1 MGSHILMN
9 VLDEQELRVGVIR
22 DGRLESL
29 LHERI
34 GDGQHLGN
42 IYKAKVANVEP
53 SLDAAFLDLGAG
65 KNGFIHVD
73 ELIHDKPRGTRIEQI
88 LRPGDDIVVQIT
100 KESIKDKGPNMTM
113 YLSIPGRYLVLMH
126 SEQAKGVSKRIEDPL
141 VRRRLKKILDSCP
154 PPEGFGFIVRTAA
167 AERDEAEIKLDYEFL
182 KRLWAE
188 VEALSKSVR
197 APFCLYQEADVVVR
211 TLRDVAGPDVQKI
224 IIDQEKLY
232 DEARAFAQVFMPEL
246 VNRIELHRDE
256 LPIFTFYGVE
266 ERLAHI
272 SDRKVQLP
280 SGGTIV
286 IEQTEALVSIDVNSA
301 KNRESS
307 DVEQTALMTNLEAV
321 NTIAE
326 QLVLR
331 DLGGLIIIDFIDMED
346 RGHQRLVQ
354 LALRRALST
363 DKAKIQVTSLSRFG
377 LVEMTRQRT
386 RPSHAMVS
394 SVQCPHC
401 VGTGSVK
408 TAESIEIDCMRQLR
422 QMLHTRSVARLEI
435 VLPQDVAIHILNAR
449 HQEISEL
456 EQRKDCKIVFSGDPS
471 MKAREFRLVPS
482 FHRGQRNER
491 SGGGNEKRQSV
502 RPSLL
507 APLMVEQAKAIQL
520 AKELAAMKP
529 ADLERE
535 LAEDPISGV
544 IRAPA
549 PAASEAPVEV
559 RQVVVVAPAVARAS
573 TVFEDAVVLRRLLFS
588 PNEPVTV
595 GAVVAATAL
604 AHAGSS
610 SSASASASISEGPAS
625 RRSGSAGLASG
636 GRGDRN
642 LSRQTRGRRRH

>member
-154 PPEGFGFIVRTAA
+154 PPESFGFIVRTAA

-182 KRLWAE
+182 KRLWSE

-346 RGHQRLVQ
+346 RTHQRLVQ

-363 DKAKIQVTSLSRFG
+363 DKAKIQVTALSRFG

-491 SGGGNEKRQSV
+491 SGAGSNEKRQAV

-520 AKELAAMKP
+520 AKELSAMKL

-544 IRAPA
+544 IRAPV
-549 PAASEAPVEV
+549 PAVAESHVEV
-559 RQVVVVAPAVARAS
+559 RQIVVMQPALVRAT
-573 TVFEDAVVLRRLLFS
+573 TVYEDAVILRRLLFS

-595 GAVVAATAL
+595 AAAVAAGAVISGS
-604 AHAGSS
+604 AGSS
-610 SSASASASISEGPAS
+610 GGRSSST
-625 RRSGSAGLASG
+625 GLASG
-636 GRGDRN
+636 GGGDRN
-642 LSRQTRGRRRH
+642 RSRQTRGRRRQ

>member
-1 MGSHILMN
+1 
-9 VLDEQELRVGVIR
+9 
-22 DGRLESL
+22 
-29 LHERI
+29 
-34 GDGQHLGN
+34 
-42 IYKAKVANVEP
+42 
-53 SLDAAFLDLGAG
+53 
-65 KNGFIHVD
+65 
-73 ELIHDKPRGTRIEQI
+73 
-88 LRPGDDIVVQIT
+88 
-100 KESIKDKGPNMTM
+100 
-113 YLSIPGRYLVLMH
+113 
-126 SEQAKGVSKRIEDPL
+126 
-141 VRRRLKKILDSCP
+141 
-154 PPEGFGFIVRTAA
+154 VRTAA

-182 KRLWAE
+182 KRLWSE
-188 VEALSKSVR
+188 VDALAKSVR
-197 APFCLYQEADVVVR
+197 SPFCLYQEADVVVR
-211 TLRDVAGPDVQKI
+211 TLRDVASADVQKI

-256 LPIFTFYGVE
+256 LPIFSYYGVE

-272 SDRKVQLP
+272 SERKVQLP

-301 KNRESS
+301 KNRESG

-354 LALRRALST
+354 LALRRALAT
-363 DKAKIQVTSLSRFG
+363 DKAKIQVTPLSRFG

-386 RPSHAMVS
+386 RPSHAMLS

-408 TAESIEIDCMRQLR
+408 TTESIEIDCMRQVR
-422 QMLHTRSVARLEI
+422 QALHTRAVARLEI
-435 VLPQDVAIHILNAR
+435 VLPQDVAIAILNAR

-456 EQRKDCKIVFSGDPS
+456 EQRKDCKIVFTGDPS
-471 MKAREFRLVPS
+471 MKAREFRIVPT
-482 FHRGQRNER
+482 FQRGER
-491 SGGGNEKRQSV
+491 GERRSRGNDKHQSV

-535 LAEDPISGV
+535 LAEDPISHAD
-544 IRAPA
+544 RAPVVEA
-549 PAASEAPVEV
+549 PAKPVV
-559 RQVVVVAPAVARAS
+559 AAVVAPAPVRAP
-573 TVFEDAVVLRRLLFS
+573 TVYEDAIVLRRLLFS
-588 PNEPVTV
+588 PNTPVR
-595 GAVVAATAL
+595 VAAPAPSAGQPAPVGEGASPAL
-604 AHAGSS
+604 ASER
-610 SSASASASISEGPAS
+610 SSATTSPHRS
-625 RRSGSAGLASG
+625 RR
-636 GRGDRN
+636 
-642 LSRQTRGRRRH
+642 RGRRR

>member
-29 LHERI
+29 LHERL

-126 SEQAKGVSKRIEDPL
+126 SEQAKGVSKRIEDPM

-182 KRLWAE
+182 KRLWSE

-256 LPIFTFYGVE
+256 LPIFSFYGVE

-272 SDRKVQLP
+272 SERKVQLP

-408 TAESIEIDCMRQLR
+408 TAESIEIDCMRQVR
-422 QMLHTRSVARLEI
+422 QMLHTRSVAKLEI

-482 FHRGQRNER
+482 FHRGPRNER
-491 SGGGNEKRQSV
+491 SGGSGGGNGNPNEKRQAV

-520 AKELAAMKP
+520 AKELSAMKP

-535 LAEDPISGV
+535 LAEDPIHGV
-544 IRAPA
+544 IRAPIAAEA
-549 PAASEAPVEV
+549 PAEVRPAPVAV
-559 RQVVVVAPAVARAS
+559 PLVARAS
-573 TVFEDAVVLRRLLFS
+573 TVFEDAIVLRRLLFS
-588 PNEPVTV
+588 PNEPITV
-595 GAVVAATAL
+595 GVVGA
-604 AHAGSS
+604 SS
-610 SSASASASISEGPAS
+610 PGPSTYSQRSRQGSASQG
-625 RRSGSAGLASG
+625 AGLASD
-636 GRGDRN
+636 GRGDRSS
-642 LSRQTRGRRRH
+642 SRQTRGRRRR

>member
-154 PPEGFGFIVRTAA
+154 PPESFGFIVRTAA

-182 KRLWAE
+182 KRLWSE
-188 VEALSKSVR
+188 VDALSKTVR

-272 SDRKVQLP
+272 SERKVLLP

-422 QMLHTRSVARLEI
+422 QMLHTRSVAKLEI

-482 FHRGQRNER
+482 FHRGARNER
-491 SGGGNEKRQSV
+491 SNPNEKRQAV

-520 AKELAAMKP
+520 AKELSAMKP

-535 LAEDPISGV
+535 LAEDPIHGV

-549 PAASEAPVEV
+549 AVSDTPAEARP
-559 RQVVVVAPAVARAS
+559 VVAAPAVVARAS
-573 TVFEDAVVLRRLLFS
+573 TVFEDAIVLRRLLFS
-588 PNEPVTV
+588 PNEPVAV
-595 GAVVAATAL
+595 GTVVATGGL
-604 AHAGSS
+604 AGSAS
-610 SSASASASISEGPAS
+610 SPNSHRSAP
-625 RRSGSAGLASG
+625 AGLASA
-636 GRGDRN
+636 GRGDRSS
-642 LSRQTRGRRRH
+642 SRQTRGRRRH

>member
-29 LHERI
+29 LHERM

-42 IYKAKVANVEP
+42 IYKARVANVEP

-73 ELIHDKPRGTRIEQI
+73 ELVRESLPKGRSGKRIEDI
-88 LRPGDDIVVQIT
+88 LKAGDEIIVQIT

-113 YLSIPGRYLVLMH
+113 YLSIAGRYLVLMH

-141 VRRRLKKILDSCP
+141 VRKRLKKLMDQCE

-182 KRLWAE
+182 KRLWSE
-188 VEALSKSVR
+188 VDALSKSVR
-197 APFCLYQEADVVVR
+197 TPFCLYQEADVVVR
-211 TLRDVAGPDVQKI
+211 TLRDTAGPDVQKI

-256 LPIFTFYGVE
+256 LPIFTYYGVE

-272 SDRKVQLP
+272 YERKVQLP

-354 LALRRALST
+354 LALRRALAT
-363 DKAKIQVTSLSRFG
+363 DKAKIQLTPLSRFG

-394 SVQCPHC
+394 SIQCPHC
-401 VGTGSVK
+401 IGTGSVK
-408 TAESIEIDCMRQLR
+408 TPESLEIECMRQIR
-422 QMLHTRSVARLEI
+422 QTLHTRSVARLEI
-435 VLPQDVAIHILNAR
+435 VMPQDVAIAILNAR
-449 HQEISEL
+449 HQEIGEL
-456 EQRKDCKIVFSGDPS
+456 EQRKDCKIIFTGDPL
-471 MKAREFRLVPS
+471 MKARELRVVPS
-482 FHRGQRNER
+482 FRRGEDGRRRN
-491 SGGGNEKRQSV
+491 GGNDKHQSV
-502 RPSLL
+502 RPGLL

-520 AKELAAMKP
+520 AKELSAMKP

-535 LAEDPISGV
+535 LAEDPVSNAD
-544 IRAPA
+544 RPPRPAAEAPA
-549 PAASEAPVEV
+549 P
-559 RQVVVVAPAVARAS
+559 VVQAAPAVARAA
-573 TVFEDAVVLRRLLFS
+573 TVFEDAIVLRSLLFS
-588 PNEPVTV
+588 PNVPVRV
-595 GAVVAATAL
+595 GVSAPAAGG
-604 AHAGSS
+604 H
-610 SSASASASISEGPAS
+610 EG
-625 RRSGSAGLASG
+625 GHG
-636 GRGDRN
+636 GRGGRHGHGSPA
-642 LSRQTRGRRRH
+642 LAPAGGSATTSPRQSRHRRRR

>member
-29 LHERI
+29 LHERL

-73 ELIHDKPRGTRIEQI
+73 ELIHDKPRGSRIEQI
-88 LRPGDDIVVQIT
+88 LRPGDEIVVQIT

-141 VRRRLKKILDSCP
+141 VRKRLKKILDSCP

-167 AERDEAEIKLDYEFL
+167 AERDEAEIRLDYEFL
-182 KRLWAE
+182 KRLWSE
-188 VEALSKSVR
+188 VDALSKSVR
-197 APFCLYQEADVVVR
+197 SPFCLYQEADVVVR

-246 VNRIELHRDE
+246 INRIELHRDE

-272 SDRKVQLP
+272 SERKVQLP

-354 LALRRALST
+354 LALRRALAS
-363 DKAKIQVTSLSRFG
+363 DKAKIQVTPLSRFG

-401 VGTGSVK
+401 IGTGSVK

-449 HQEISEL
+449 HQEIGEL
-456 EQRKDCKIVFSGDPS
+456 EQRKDCKIVFTGDPL

-482 FHRGQRNER
+482 FHRGQRGER
-491 SGGGNEKRQSV
+491 RGAGNEKYQSV

-520 AKELAAMKP
+520 AKELSAMKP

-535 LAEDPISGV
+535 LAEDPISAGERV
-544 IRAPA
+544 LSGAPEST
-549 PAASEAPVEV
+549 AAVASRPVEV
-559 RQVVVVAPAVARAS
+559 QVARAS
-573 TVFEDAVVLRRLLFS
+573 TVYEDAIVLRRLLFS
-588 PNEPVTV
+588 PNAPV
-595 GAVVAATAL
+595 AVAVAA
-604 AHAGSS
+604 
-610 SSASASASISEGPAS
+610 PAAT
-625 RRSGSAGLASG
+625 RGAPAGLASG
-636 GRGDRN
+636 NAGDRT
-642 LSRQTRGRRRH
+642 RPRHVRGRRRR

>member
-29 LHERI
+29 IHERM

-42 IYKAKVANVEP
+42 IYKARVANVEP

-73 ELIHDKPRGTRIEQI
+73 ELIHDKGRGKRIEDI
-88 LRPGDDIVVQIT
+88 LKAGDEIVVQIT

-141 VRRRLKKILDSCP
+141 VRKRLKKILDNCP

-167 AERDEAEIKLDYEFL
+167 AERDEADIKLDYEFL
-182 KRLWAE
+182 KRLWSE
-188 VEALSKSVR
+188 VDALAKAVR

-211 TLRDVAGPDVQKI
+211 TLRDVASADVQKI

-256 LPIFTFYGVE
+256 LPIFTYYGVE

-331 DLGGLIIIDFIDMED
+331 DLGGLIIIDFIDMEQ
-346 RGHQRLVQ
+346 REHQRLVQ

-363 DKAKIQVTSLSRFG
+363 DKAKIQVTPLSRFG

-401 VGTGSVK
+401 IGTGAVK
-408 TAESIEIDCMRQLR
+408 TIESIEIDCMRQIR
-422 QMLHTRSVARLEI
+422 QTLHTRSVARLEV
-435 VLPQDVAIHILNAR
+435 VLPQDVAIGILNAR
-449 HQEISEL
+449 HQEIGEL
-456 EQRKDCKIVFSGDPS
+456 EQRKDCKIIFTGDPL
-471 MKAREFRLVPS
+471 MKAREFRIVPT
-482 FHRGQRNER
+482 FQRGERNDR
-491 SGGGNEKRQSV
+491 RRGSNDKHQSV

-535 LAEDPISGV
+535 LSEDPSSNFE
-544 IRAPA
+544 R
-549 PAASEAPVEV
+549 PAAEPKAVKPTEV
-559 RQVVVVAPAVARAS
+559 VVTQVVAVARAA
-573 TVFEDAVVLRRLLFS
+573 TVYEDAIVLRRLLFG
-588 PNEPVTV
+588 PNEAVRITAAAS
-595 GAVVAATAL
+595 GATGPT
-604 AHAGSS
+604 AGSFS
-610 SSASASASISEGPAS
+610 
-625 RRSGSAGLASG
+625 ASG
-636 GRGDRN
+636 GGGSPVLASSGGTATTLPRR
-642 LSRQTRGRRRH
+642 SRHRRRR

>member
-29 LHERI
+29 LHERM

-42 IYKAKVANVEP
+42 IYKARVANVEP

-73 ELIHDKPRGTRIEQI
+73 ELVREALPKGRSGKRIEDI
-88 LRPGDDIVVQIT
+88 LKAGDEIVVQIT

-113 YLSIPGRYLVLMH
+113 YLSIAGRYLVLMH

-141 VRRRLKKILDSCP
+141 VRKRLKKLMDQCE

-182 KRLWAE
+182 KRLWSE
-188 VEALSKSVR
+188 VDALAKSVR
-197 APFCLYQEADVVVR
+197 SPFCLYQEADVVVR
-211 TLRDVAGPDVQKI
+211 TLRDTAGPDVQKI

-256 LPIFTFYGVE
+256 LPIFTYYGVE

-272 SDRKVQLP
+272 YERKVQLP

-401 VGTGSVK
+401 IGTGSVK
-408 TAESIEIDCMRQLR
+408 TAESLEIECMRQIR
-422 QMLHTRSVARLEI
+422 QTLHTRSVARLEI
-435 VLPQDVAIHILNAR
+435 VMPQDVAIAILNAR
-449 HQEISEL
+449 HQEIGEL
-456 EQRKDCKIVFSGDPS
+456 EQRKDCKIIFTGDPL
-471 MKAREFRLVPS
+471 MKARELRVVPS
-482 FHRGQRNER
+482 FRRGEDGRRRN
-491 SGGGNEKRQSV
+491 GGGSDKHQSV
-502 RPSLL
+502 RPGLL

-520 AKELAAMKP
+520 AKELSAMKP

-535 LAEDPISGV
+535 LAEDPVSHAD
-544 IRAPA
+544 RPPRQAPEA
-549 PAASEAPVEV
+549 QAPVV
-559 RQVVVVAPAVARAS
+559 QAAAAAAPRAA
-573 TVFEDAVVLRRLLFS
+573 TVFEEAIVLRRLLFS
-588 PNEPVTV
+588 PNEPVRV
-595 GAVVAATAL
+595 GA
-604 AHAGSS
+604 
-610 SSASASASISEGPAS
+610 PAP
-625 RRSGSAGLASG
+625 SAGGHG
-636 GRGDRN
+636 GRGGRHGHGSPA
-642 LSRQTRGRRRH
+642 LAPAGGSATTSPRQSRHRRRR